1 MHAAIRINPLYNRP
15 MPQDL
20 DKPQHGHDHGVVV
33 APSRPETARPPLYS
47 VMLLN
52 DDYTPMDF
60 VIEVLTSF
68 FTLDLERATQ
78 VMLHV
83 HTRGRGVCGVFTREI
98 AESKVAQV
106 NEYSRMNQ
114 HPLLC
119 TMEKA

>member
-1 MHAAIRINPLYNRP
+1 MAPYNSP
-15 MPQDL
+15 MAQHP
-20 DKPQHGHDHGVVV
+20 DKPQPGHEIGVVV

-60 VIEVLTSF
+60 VVDVLTRF
-68 FTLDLERATQ
+68 FSLDLERATQ

>member
-1 MHAAIRINPLYNRP
+1 MHAALSINPLYNRP
-15 MPQDL
+15 MPQD
-20 DKPQHGHDHGVVV
+20 PHNPEHEHEHGVIV

-60 VIEVLTSF
+60 VIEVLTRF
-68 FTLDLERATQ
+68 FSLDLERATQ

-119 TMEKA
+119 SMEKA